1 MQRLKTAIK
10 RHFPVLV
17 PFVQVLR
24 SKVGRHTTESAPKRP
39 MESTTN
45 RLPMSDVFSQ
55 VYAANY
61 WGNAESRSGHGSDLK
76 QTAII
81 RLEIP
86 RLIGDLKLKSMLD
99 IPCGDFFW
107 MRECQLGLETYIG
120 ADIVQDMIDQLNERY
135 SNAHRRFELLDLAV
149 DALPKVDLVFC
160 RDLLVHFSS
169 SDIRRALGN
178 LKRSGSTYLLATTFT
193 ERDHNMDI
201 PTSGDWRPLN
211 LQLPPI
217 SFPEPLRLI
226 NEGCTEHF
234 NQFTDKSLGL
244 WRLSDL

>member
-1 MQRLKTAIK
+1 MQ
-10 RHFPVLV
+10 
-17 PFVQVLR
+17 
-24 SKVGRHTTESAPKRP
+24 S
-39 MESTTN
+39 
-45 RLPMSDVFSQ
+45 
-55 VYAANY
+55 
-61 WGNAESRSGHGSDLK
+61 SRSGHGSDLK

-81 RLEIP
+81 RVEIP
-86 RLIGDLKLKSMLD
+86 KLIRDLEVRSILD

-120 ADIVQDMIDQLNERY
+120 ADVVQSLICELNERY
-135 SNAHRRFELLDLAV
+135 RNAYRRFEVLDLAEG
-149 DALPKVDLVFC
+149 ALPKVDLVFC

-169 SDIRRALGN
+169 SDIRRAVDN
-178 LKRSGSTYLLATTFT
+178 LKRSGSTYLLTTTFT
-193 ERDHNMDI
+193 GRDHNMDI

-244 WRLSDL
+244 WRISDL